1 MVRQQNT
8 KIDEPKDFNDLTKT
22 LESQQMR
29 QLDRERKL
37 DEIRR
42 QLEETKQALI
52 AARSGSAG
60 GETTEEIKNAE
71 AAIALAKELESELQ
85 TEGIKD
91 TMQNKSVLYGI
102 FINPLRPSP
111 KSWKI
116 KLIDSTYKLEL
127 QGHCHPMYRR

>member
-52 AARSGSAG
+52 AARSGSAR

-71 AAIALAKELESELQ
+71 AAMALAKELESELQ

-102 FINPLRPSP
+102 FINPPTSISQILED
-111 KSWKI
+111 K
-116 KLIDSTYKLEL
+116 TY
-127 QGHCHPMYRR
+127 